1 MPLLGLP
8 SCAFVTSADAASG
21 HFTFRLVEAEDL
33 PLLTRWRA
41 AEHVREWW
49 GDPGDLRAEYL
60 LPPEP
65 VHHYVVLLDGA
76 PIGLIEHYHWRDHP
90 DDARVIGASPDEDGI
105 DYFLG
110 ERELIG
116 RGHGPAM
123 LSAFLAQVVSAEPGV
138 SGVRLDVSESNRRSW
153 RCLEQIGFTRTRS
166 GVSVAGEPG
175 PHYVYALSLA
185 G

>member
-1 MPLLGLP
+1 M
-8 SCAFVTSADAASG
+8 TSADTASG
-21 HFTFRLVEAEDL
+21 RFTFRLVEMDDL
-33 PLLTRWRA
+33 PLLARWRA

-49 GDPGDLRAEYL
+49 GDPADLEAEYL
-60 LPPEP
+60 SPEEP

-110 ERELIG
+110 ERELVG
-116 RGHGPAM
+116 RGLGPAM
-123 LSAFLAQVVSAEPGV
+123 LSTFLAQGPATDPSI
-138 SGVRLDVSESNRRSW
+138 SGVRLDVSEANRRSW
-153 RCLEQIGFTRTRS
+153 RCLEKIGFRRTGS
-166 GVSVAGEPG
+166 GVTVAGEPG

-185 G
+185 S